1 MKLFLRILFRLARGT
16 VCLFGLLFL
25 LFIALQFT
33 PYPWRAYKG
42 LAVVPAPCHK
52 SPSHILV
59 MGGSGIPGE
68 SGLTRT
74 FYGAQAAQVHPDA
87 EVLVAMPLDP
97 HESYA
102 SQAYFDELRLH
113 GVAPERI
120 RILAGGRNTRE
131 QALRLAASLAGQTNL
146 FHILIVTDPEHI
158 RRTAACLRKAGAQHG
173 VAVHLDGFPVFQL
186 SNEDPLEFIA
196 QDLDDHETPAPAARA
211 AVPDIGATLH
221 LRYNLWVNLHYTQS
235 ALREHTALIYYKL
248 RGWI

>member
-1 MKLFLRILFRLARGT
+1 MKVCCRILFQLARGI
-16 VCLFGLLFL
+16 VGLFGLFFL

-68 SGLTRT
+68 SGLSRT
-74 FYGAQAAQVHPDA
+74 FYGAQAAQVHRDA
-87 EVLVAMPLDP
+87 EVLVAMPLGTN
-97 HESYA
+97 ESYA

-131 QALRLAASLAGQTNL
+131 QALRLAESLAGQTNL
-146 FHILIVTDPEHI
+146 FHLLIVTDPNHI
-158 RRTAACLRKAGAQHG
+158 RRTAACLRKAGAQYG
-173 VAVHLDGFPVFQL
+173 VALHLDGFPVFQL
-186 SNEDPLEFIA
+186 SIEDPLEFIA
-196 QDLDDHETPAPAARA
+196 QDLDDHATPAPIARA
-211 AVPDIGATLH
+211 AIPDVGSSLH
-221 LRYNLWVNLHYTQS
+221 LRYNLWINLSYTQS
-235 ALREHTALIYYKL
+235 ALREYTALLYYKL